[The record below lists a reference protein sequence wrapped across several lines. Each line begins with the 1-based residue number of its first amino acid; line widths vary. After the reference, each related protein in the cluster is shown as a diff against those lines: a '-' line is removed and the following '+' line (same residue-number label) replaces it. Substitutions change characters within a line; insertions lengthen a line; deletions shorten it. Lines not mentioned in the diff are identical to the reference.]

1 MKPIRRSI
9 LIKNGRIW
17 DGESFFSGD
26 ILTEGNRI
34 AQMDEYISSPANFT
48 YDAAGQIVSA
58 GLIDAHAHFR
68 GISANIYG
76 VSADAVCFP
85 FGVTAALDVSAIN
98 GDQRTLEA
106 FAVKTKVL
114 AYISIKQDQADFTSA
129 EMAFAKFEN
138 QVIGL
143 KICFSAPAAQTIAP
157 LQQACAY
164 ARSKGLPL
172 MVHCTDSPVPM
183 AKIVEC
189 LQKGDMLTHPFH
201 GGINTAAD
209 DHYACLKLAKE
220 KGIWIDAGF
229 AGHVHTDFAVLRG
242 AAAQGIFPDTIST
255 DITKNS
261 AFKRGGRYGMT
272 MCMNMCRAIGMTEE
286 AIFRAVTAS
295 PAQMLG
301 MADSWGKLEIGK
313 TADLAVFQIGAA
325 PLCLNDSA
333 GNALQSKHGFRCVLT
348 IADGDVVYKEENL

>member
-1 MKPIRRSI
+1 MEQSI
-9 LIKNGRIW
+9 LIKNGNLW
-17 DGESFFSGD
+17 DGKRFFKGD
-26 ILTEGNRI
+26 VLTDGNIIIDI
-34 AQMDEYISSPANFT
+34 AEHIDEKSNYT

-68 GISANIYG
+68 G
-76 VSADAVCFP
+76 VSAKVYGIPAEAVCFP

-98 GDQRTLEA
+98 GNQQVLDS

-114 AYISIKQDQADFTSA
+114 AFIGIKEDQAVFTSA
-129 EMAFAKFEN
+129 EKAFENYGN

-157 LQQACAY
+157 LQQACEY

-172 MVHCTDSPVPM
+172 MVHCTNTPVPM

-189 LQKGDMLTHPFH
+189 LQKGDILTHPFH
-201 GGINTAAD
+201 GGVNRASA
-209 DHYACLKLAKE
+209 DHYECLKLAKE

-229 AGHVHTDFAVLRG
+229 AGHVHTDFSVLKG
-242 AAAQGIFPDTIST
+242 AIDAGIFPDTIST
-255 DITKNS
+255 DITRNS
-261 AFKRGGRYGMT
+261 AFRRGGRYGLT
-272 MCMNMCRAIGMTEE
+272 MCMNMCRAVGMSDDS
-286 AIFRAVTAS
+286 ILRAVTTS

-301 MADSWGKLEIGK
+301 MADRWGKLEIGK
-313 TADLAVFQIGAA
+313 TADIAVFKTGTA
-325 PLCLNDSA
+325 PFHLKDNA
-333 GNALQSKHGFRCVLT
+333 GNVLQSEQGFRCVLT